1 MLSESPCRDTCPGRS
16 YDPYEKGPYCTNQP
30 IDDEVEYQYA
40 CGPYARYL
48 GQQEGYAKG
57 AWEVVDY
64 LAEKALRK
72 KMGSKKGKIIQVFK
86 VFGNDYMT
94 SRMMYIVSFDTES
107 VWLWSYQ
114 LTKVGKAR

>member
-1 MLSESPCRDTCPGRS
+1 MGNGRQKATEG
-16 YDPYEKGPYCTNQP
+16 DKIILTNRA
-30 IDDEVEYQYA
+30 D
-40 CGPYARYL
+40 
-48 GQQEGYAKG
+48 
-57 AWEVVDY
+57 
-64 LAEKALRK
+64 KALRK

>member
-1 MLSESPCRDTCPGRS
+1 MGRQKATEG
-16 YDPYEKGPYCTNQP
+16 DKIILTNRA
-30 IDDEVEYQYA
+30 D
-40 CGPYARYL
+40 
-48 GQQEGYAKG
+48 
-57 AWEVVDY
+57 
-64 LAEKALRK
+64 KALRK